1 MARDQSQRPMTD
13 AEIETLR
20 EEMTEQRSEIRAF
33 LDEQGV
39 DVSEWATDE
48 ADLDA
53 EPETAD
59 SD

>member
-1 MARDQSQRPMTD
+1 MTD

>member
-1 MARDQSQRPMTD
+1 MARDQSQRPMTG

-20 EEMTEQRSEIRAF
+20 EEMNEQRSEICAF

-39 DVSEWATDE
+39 DVSGWATDE
-48 ADLDA
+48 ADPDA
-53 EPETAD
+53 DQEPAD